1 MPDATYTECEKLSKK
16 REQVNELMEFLVFLN
31 KNGIQFGE
39 FRDCTNNTP
48 WLNPINLER
57 NGETLAA
64 KFLGIDMDKV
74 EQERIQLERSIR
86 S

>member
-1 MPDATYTECEKLSKK
+1 MAETKFVECEKLAEK
-16 REQVNELMEFLVFLN
+16 REQVNDLMEFLTFLN
-31 KNGIQFGE
+31 KNGVQFGE
-39 FRDCTNNTP
+39 HRNCINNTP

-57 NGETLAA
+57 NGEILAA

-74 EQERIQLERSIR
+74 EQERVLLERSIH